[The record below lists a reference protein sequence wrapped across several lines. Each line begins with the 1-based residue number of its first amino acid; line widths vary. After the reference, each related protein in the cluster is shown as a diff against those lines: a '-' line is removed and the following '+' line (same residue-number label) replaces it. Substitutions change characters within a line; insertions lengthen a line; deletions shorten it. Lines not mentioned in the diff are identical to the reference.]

1 MGTTTWMIR
10 YVSFDLYTE
19 TDIETYADCH
29 PAKFIYA
36 LEQKGFKITPNT
48 LVGVGWSHKE
58 AYDFFKGCK
67 SKTIYNFDA
76 HHDCGYGPKKELD
89 CGNWL
94 EKLYKATK
102 VKVIQVY
109 PKWRDVKESKPQIK
123 IKKQT
128 FQSINIKPIEVEA
141 LYLAQSPAW
150 VPPHFDEHFLFMV
163 SCISNRTKKQ
173 LIDYDKGYAQ
183 RKAPSIEEARK
194 VYNEQQRA
202 TAKLN
207 RKGTNHGV

>member
-1 MGTTTWMIR
+1 MLLSIDLDFFCREKVEWDWGHNEQPIYMGTTIWMIR

-89 CGNWL
+89 YGN
-94 EKLYKATK
+94 
-102 VKVIQVY
+102 
-109 PKWRDVKESKPQIK
+109 
-123 IKKQT
+123 
-128 FQSINIKPIEVEA
+128 
-141 LYLAQSPAW
+141 
-150 VPPHFDEHFLFMV
+150 
-163 SCISNRTKKQ
+163 
-173 LIDYDKGYAQ
+173 
-183 RKAPSIEEARK
+183 
-194 VYNEQQRA
+194 
-202 TAKLN
+202 
-207 RKGTNHGV
+207 